1 MQYSVECFCGHF
13 EPIKDLRIDEGQCDK
28 ACSGDTNRSCGGYL
42 TMNIYKSLQS
52 NPVEDNQL
60 QINDEEVGVAYL
72 FVVHGRSYRQILRHL
87 KWLYNPSDYFFFH
100 VDSRSSYLY
109 RSLKELEKKSPNNIK
124 VTDNRWATIW
134 GGASLLKMMMSC
146 MSEMKS
152 MQWNMDF
159 VINISESD
167 YLLKEPKELKKYLT
181 ENRGKNFVKS
191 HGRET
196 ATFVKKQGKYSIIT
210 SMLQSFPFLNF
221 KAMSTGFYYSRTT
234 TSSKFKQNSLS

>member
-1 MQYSVECFCGHF
+1 M
-13 EPIKDLRIDEGQCDK
+13 
-28 ACSGDTNRSCGGYL
+28 
-42 TMNIYKSLQS
+42 
-52 NPVEDNQL
+52 
-60 QINDEEVGVAYL
+60 
-72 FVVHGRSYRQILRHL
+72 VHGRSYRQILRHL

-109 RSLKELEKKSPNNIK
+109 RSLKELERKSPNNNIK

-196 ATFVKKQGKYSIIT
+196 ATFVKKQGKY
-210 SMLQSFPFLNF
+210 
-221 KAMSTGFYYSRTT
+221 
-234 TSSKFKQNSLS
+234 